1 MSSAEKVRVRFAPSP
16 TGFMHIGNVR
26 AAIFNWLLARH
37 TGGEFLLRVEDTD
50 RERFRQEYVDVI
62 VGSLNWLGLNT
73 DEEPVFQS
81 KRANAHLTVAHKL
94 LSEGKA
100 YPCFC
105 SEEELEKLKSESAHG
120 FKYPGTCRSR
130 SWTKA
135 DLEKPHAIRFKIPNE
150 CYFVEYTD
158 LIRGKVTVSREQ
170 LDDFVIVRSC
180 GMATYN
186 FCNVVDD
193 SFMNISHVIRG
204 EDHISNT
211 LKQILIY
218 EALGLNAPEFAH
230 LPLVFGAPGEKLSKR
245 HGAVSVDEYRT
256 QGFLP
261 DALINYLA
269 RLGWSHGDQEVF
281 SREELAQ
288 HFTLKDVGKSAGIF
302 DIKKLEW
309 LNGVHLRRTPAK
321 DLLERIAEMDELLQL
336 QMRDA
341 WTGKQLELLV
351 ELYRERATT
360 LQDIVKP
367 IVALAKAPEKL
378 DLKLI
383 QKGNVPEMSQVVKEF
398 LDRFVEQD
406 GGVAANLLDL
416 AKEICADQEVK
427 LVVLAQALRLA
438 ITGGI
443 QSPGIFELISLMKLE
458 SVQIRIERLLD
469 IL

>member
-1 MSSAEKVRVRFAPSP
+1 
-16 TGFMHIGNVR
+16 
-26 AAIFNWLLARH
+26 
-37 TGGEFLLRVEDTD
+37 
-50 RERFRQEYVDVI
+50 
-62 VGSLNWLGLNT
+62 
-73 DEEPVFQS
+73 
-81 KRANAHLTVAHKL
+81 
-94 LSEGKA
+94 
-100 YPCFC
+100 
-105 SEEELEKLKSESAHG
+105 
-120 FKYPGTCRSR
+120 
-130 SWTKA
+130 
-135 DLEKPHAIRFKIPNE
+135 
-150 CYFVEYTD
+150 
-158 LIRGKVTVSREQ
+158 
-170 LDDFVIVRSC
+170 
-180 GMATYN
+180 
-186 FCNVVDD
+186 
-193 SFMNISHVIRG
+193 
-204 EDHISNT
+204 
-211 LKQILIY
+211 
-218 EALGLNAPEFAH
+218 
-230 LPLVFGAPGEKLSKR
+230 
-245 HGAVSVDEYRT
+245 
-256 QGFLP
+256 
-261 DALINYLA
+261 YLA

-383 QKGNVPEMSQVVKEF
+383 QKWNVPEMSQVVKEF